1 MLKKRIYLSLILV
14 TISTVSMAQ
23 KGFRVGPSAMFLSS
37 RTSVIDSLPNSF
49 NFRFKSGFGLGLSL
63 QYGVTPNFT
72 IASGAN
78 FVSKGYRV
86 YNDTNRNGDLLKHN
100 INHLEVPLNFIF
112 NLKTNSSS
120 LIRGVLGVT
129 HTSILSQQS
138 KVLENGD
145 RSFIIKQR
153 VTHTSYPMLNL
164 GVEISKENKINN
176 LFVFGVYFKQS
187 FQSYTIL
194 DIYNNANSSEPRFNL
209 GYKGTY
215 IGVGVSY
222 LFNLKN
228 LKKSEEF
235 FY

>member
-1 MLKKRIYLSLILV
+1 
-14 TISTVSMAQ
+14 
-23 KGFRVGPSAMFLSS
+23 
-37 RTSVIDSLPNSF
+37 
-49 NFRFKSGFGLGLSL
+49 
-63 QYGVTPNFT
+63 
-72 IASGAN
+72 
-78 FVSKGYRV
+78 
-86 YNDTNRNGDLLKHN
+86 
-100 INHLEVPLNFIF
+100 
-112 NLKTNSSS
+112 
-120 LIRGVLGVT
+120 LIRGVLGLT
-129 HTSILSQQS
+129 HTSILSQQN

-145 RSFIIKQR
+145 KSFVIKQR

-164 GVEISKENKINN
+164 GVEISKENKVNN

-194 DIYNNANSSEPRFNL
+194 DIYNKPNSNEPRFNL

-228 LKKSEEF
+228 FKKSEEF

>member
-1 MLKKRIYLSLILV
+1 
-14 TISTVSMAQ
+14 MAQ
-23 KGFRVGPSAMFLSS
+23 TGFRVGPSAMFLSS
-37 RTSVIDSLPNSF
+37 RTSVLDSLPNSF
-49 NFRFKSGFGLGLSL
+49 NFRFKSGFSGGVSL
-63 QYGVTPNFT
+63 QYGITPGLT

-100 INHLEVPLNFIF
+100 ISHLEIPLNLIFI
-112 NLKTNSSS
+112 LKTNSSS

-129 HTSILSQQS
+129 HTSILSQKN
-138 KVLENGD
+138 KVLENQNN
-145 RSFIIKQR
+145 SFVIKQR
-153 VTHTSYPMLNL
+153 VTHSSYPMLNL

-194 DIYNNANSSEPRFNL
+194 DVYNNENSTQPRFNL
-209 GYKGTY
+209 GYRGTY

-228 LKKSEEF
+228 LKKTEEF